1 MTVEQLI
8 DSIAVRLRSEDVD
21 SRRWVINLEL
31 TDRDEIWRVELSNRT
46 ISASPFPAASP
57 DATVRLAHVSLVE
70 IASGQSTPDTL
81 LNAGR
86 LDLYG
91 TPEAL
96 AEVFGHLDVFESM
109 FPIVE
114 P

>member
-46 ISASPFPAASP
+46 ISASPLPAASP

-86 LDLYG
+86 LNLSG
-91 TPEAL
+91 APEAL